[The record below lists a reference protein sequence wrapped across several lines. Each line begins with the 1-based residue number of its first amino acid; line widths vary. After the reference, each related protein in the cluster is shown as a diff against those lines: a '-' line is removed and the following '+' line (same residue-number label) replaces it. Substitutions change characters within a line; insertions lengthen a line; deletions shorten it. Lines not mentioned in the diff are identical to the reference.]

1 MKRLATAQAG
11 EVAADLTCGARVH
24 EWEVGRALKASS
36 GVLQSFAAADLQCEY
51 PCRMPKTDASLSG
64 GARCV
69 LCRHVS

>member
-24 EWEVGRALKASS
+24 EWEVGRALKASI

-51 PCRMPKTDASLSG
+51 PCHTPKADRS
-64 GARCV
+64 
-69 LCRHVS
+69 